1 MTGLRFCP
9 LFPEVYPVLLRA
21 SENARTAKKHYS
33 RVNAHDWSAGAAET
47 TVDLPTAGGN
57 TGGNRCVTT
66 EAQRSRGA
74 KKIPGNTA
82 SDVAAFPGIV
92 AWMTPT
98 GSQQSPESREIEHS
112 NRSVVS
118 PVVSSGEIQRAIAIL
133 QAAGLFGVAE
143 LIRRHGDV

>member
-98 GSQQSPESREIEHS
+98 GLEP
-112 NRSVVS
+112 VS
-118 PVVSSGEIQRAIAIL
+118 PP
-133 QAAGLFGVAE
+133 
-143 LIRRHGDV
+143 